1 VQTKLLLTFA
11 LVASLAPAARAETV
25 AVEAAQP
32 SPPPRKHYVGLMLDV
47 GVPDLVGLAV
57 TARPISQLRLHVGG
71 TTDLFSGGIQGG
83 ATYVPLKSVASPSL
97 TVEGGYV
104 FKSTTHGIPESL
116 GIPIEGN
123 SIGYSHFTAHAG
135 LEVGAQKRVSFFL
148 HAGVSYL
155 DISVTPEP
163 GSNMGFKNASLKV
176 WTPSA
181 KLGLLV
187 WL

>member
-1 VQTKLLLTFA
+1 VRTKLLLTLA
-11 LVASLAPAARAETV
+11 LTASLSSAARAETV
-25 AVEAAQP
+25 SLQATQP
-32 SPPPRKHYVGLMLDV
+32 TTPPRRHFVGLMLDV
-47 GVPDLVGLAV
+47 GVSDLLGLSV
-57 TARPISQLRLHVGG
+57 VARPVPQLRVHVGG

-83 ATYVPLKSVASPSL
+83 ASYIPLKTIASPSL

-104 FKSTTHGIPESL
+104 FKSTTHGIPQSL

-123 SIGYSHFTAHAG
+123 EIGYGHFDAHAG

-155 DISVTPEP
+155 DISVTPEA
-163 GSNMGFKNASLKV
+163 GSNMGFKNASLHV

-181 KLGLLV
+181 KLGLMV